1 MERMRKR
8 RVSEPGEGLNESRY
22 EALKE
27 QLMAATPVL
36 SRDQLLDLADALH
49 AVIRLRR
56 PGRAVSD
63 VADWIAPERRSFN

>member
-1 MERMRKR
+1 MERMRTR
-8 RVSEPGEGLNESRY
+8 RVSEPGEGLDQARY

-56 PGRAVSD
+56 PGRAASD
-63 VADWIAPERRSFN
+63 VAGWITPEKRSFN